1 MTFIHIHVIERGI
14 GVLHMPIQGRL
25 YSMDKWDTKNN
36 AKLEEKWNKQRG
48 KNPNFKVP
56 YHKLSTFKGYVF
68 FDDLTPRQ
76 REEYERI
83 KVEKRK
89 NAFEKYIRKPEELT
103 FYDKILKL
111 ILDKKITQDG
121 LRQMCMVENRD
132 YKHTRERLNR
142 MIKKVTEDDSRG
154 INDYF
159 YVSEK
164 EAKKINE
171 ERNKEEVLSLIGE

>member
-1 MTFIHIHVIERGI
+1 M
-14 GVLHMPIQGRL
+14 
-25 YSMDKWDTKNN
+25 
-36 AKLEEKWNKQRG
+36 
-48 KNPNFKVP
+48 
-56 YHKLSTFKGYVF
+56 
-68 FDDLTPRQ
+68 TPRQ